1 MQKDFHYFATYC
13 AAYLGGYSHE
23 ESVALCTAAQFVD
36 LCTRTYLDH
45 ISGPEE
51 AATTQLQLEL
61 ADARMDILG
70 RQDMTRIWS
79 SFHFLPYDLYAEVK
93 GPKNYKD
100 KYRLICKPNGALLAD
115 TVKQVKGKGLAA
127 AGIAMHIL
135 ADTWA
140 HSYFAGTPS
149 LVINNTNSHFF
160 EIIPDGKGG
169 ETERRVQF
177 AHNPAQKE
185 DLDKGSYAGC
195 LYQAT
200 EHSIM
205 SLGHGRAGHLPD
217 YSCVKYRYLPAWGQY
232 DEIIKDNPSDYM
244 HAFCQMIYA
253 IKFLRGEHKEFQLNT
268 YDEEAVKDI
277 RDEIDTIL
285 RKRQVDSCDDWQAF
299 GQKLSGQEVPDFNI
313 GGYEKEY
320 MEASEEDKQNTWMG
334 QFLQAAVRQKAM
346 VTNRIHKSGSTL
358 AGFSIEAVSGAGA
371 IAAAIETVRR
381 NVIGEAR
388 SGMEDAQNE
397 IQEAHKDA
405 VEQAE
410 KAEDAFNAMA
420 DKSGGSSSDMKDG
433 RSGDKGGGADD

>member
-36 LCTRTYLDH
+36 LCTRTYLSK
-45 ISGPEE
+45 INGPDE

-61 ADARMDILG
+61 ADARMDTLG

-79 SFHFLPYDLYAEVK
+79 SFHFLPYDLYADVK
-93 GPKNYKD
+93 GPKKYKD
-100 KYRLICKPNGALLAD
+100 KYRLICKPNGALLVD

-149 LVINNTNSHFF
+149 LVINNTDSHFF
-160 EIIPDGKGG
+160 EFIPDGKGG
-169 ETERRVQF
+169 EIQRQVKF

-185 DLDKGSYAGC
+185 DLDKGHYAGC

-200 EHSIM
+200 EYSIM

-217 YSCVKYRYLPAWGQY
+217 YSSVKYRYLPAWGQY
-232 DEIIKDNPSDYM
+232 EEIIKDNPSDYM

-253 IKFLRGEHKEFQLNT
+253 IKYLRGVHEDFVVNT
-268 YDEEAVKDI
+268 YDEEAVADI

-285 RKRQVDSCDDWQAF
+285 RKRQVDSCADWQAF
-299 GQKLSGQEVPDFNI
+299 GQKISGREVPDFNI
-313 GGYEKEY
+313 DDYEKEY
-320 MEASEEDKQNTWMG
+320 MEASEEDKPKTWMG
-334 QFLQAAVRQKAM
+334 QFLQAAIAQKSM

-358 AGFSIEAVSGAGA
+358 AGISIEVVK
-371 IAAAIETVRR
+371 E
-381 NVIGEAR
+381 
-388 SGMEDAQNE
+388 EDALLGNAVAAGE
-397 IQEAHKDA
+397 DLVNNAKADADEAGKELKETIQ
-405 VEQAE
+405 
-410 KAEDAFNAMA
+410 
-420 DKSGGSSSDMKDG
+420 KSTEGLDDIVNSNNGE
-433 RSGDKGGGADD
+433 GGGTDE